1 MANPYSECISLTLNT
16 EWRKLYTF
24 HTNPYINACNYACQ
38 TYMRLHMH
46 KSERALYARLK
57 PGHIWFESQQEAAK
71 IHTIYEQS
79 KCTQVVSV
87 PNLWLQERK
96 SLRL

>member
-1 MANPYSECISLTLNT
+1 
-16 EWRKLYTF
+16 
-24 HTNPYINACNYACQ
+24 
-38 TYMRLHMH
+38 MH